1 MTKIILK
8 FVEIID
14 ASTVPENSFIF
25 LDNGSDN
32 NYMDEFFSSIE
43 NPSNK
48 WRVVRSTNNLGYG
61 GGIVFASGFVEKDF
75 VAWMPGNMKVDPIE
89 AFNFIN
95 NINLNSHTIYIKAK
109 RVGRPLIDSLK
120 TKLFG
125 IISSIYF
132 NTYIYDVAE
141 LQILFI
147 RVF

>member
-1 MTKIILK
+1 
-8 FVEIID
+8 
-14 ASTVPENSFIF
+14 
-25 LDNGSDN
+25 
-32 NYMDEFFSSIE
+32 MDEFFSSIE

-109 RVGRPLIDSLK
+109 RVETI
-120 TKLFG
+120 
-125 IISSIYF
+125 
-132 NTYIYDVAE
+132 N
-141 LQILFI
+141 
-147 RVF
+147 